1 MATNKERGDFNVCV
15 WLFDN
20 TFLILKSHALNFIPT
35 AKNEKETT
43 TAAGE
48 EEETT
53 TKEINN
59 TNMN

>member
-1 MATNKERGDFNVCV
+1 M
-15 WLFDN
+15 FDN